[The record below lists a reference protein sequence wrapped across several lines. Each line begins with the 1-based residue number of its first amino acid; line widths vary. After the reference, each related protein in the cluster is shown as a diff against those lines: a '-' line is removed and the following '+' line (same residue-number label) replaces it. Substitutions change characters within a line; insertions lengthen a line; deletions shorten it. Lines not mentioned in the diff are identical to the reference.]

1 VLRFKEAG
9 EAPTVLVRFDDQW
22 QIGFEADRVAGGKV
36 AVYLPGS
43 PDPWSGSISIVTED
57 RIARLDSDLEAT
69 LNIFKNLG
77 KGAGDQ
83 LKKRMEKS

>member
-1 VLRFKEAG
+1 M
-9 EAPTVLVRFDDQW
+9 
-22 QIGFEADRVAGGKV
+22 

-43 PDPWSGSISIVTED
+43 PDPWSGTISIVTED

-77 KGAGDQ
+77 KGAGDASPEQ
-83 LKKRMEKS
+83 VNSRLQEGSQRDVAGLWPQARRVSRTLALEEARSRAS